1 MEIPLNLA
9 LSLDIS
15 SSRTDTPPQWDQ
27 IQIVSPGKV
36 KPVELWRANAHV
48 FGVAAVLKRGL
59 SGTGFT
65 GLMTPPRFPQS
76 GKYLDNRGC
85 VESGSSRP
93 R

>member
-36 KPVELWRANAHV
+36 KPVELWRANEPSSEGDEVNSSAE
-48 FGVAAVLKRGL
+48 GVIKGPDTDTDTAGEDACGPGSTYGAA
-59 SGTGFT
+59 
-65 GLMTPPRFPQS
+65 
-76 GKYLDNRGC
+76 DD
-85 VESGSSRP
+85 SRVKE
-93 R
+93 